1 MRVRRREGTGR
12 AIRAYPMGR
21 SSPACCVKWLALR
34 FVLNLYSHE
43 CSVETCPRASR
54 DLDQLQLLGDLY
66 DVPD

>member
-34 FVLNLYSHE
+34 FVLNLYSHA
-43 CSVETCPRASR
+43 CSVETVYMPESKQRFGPAAVA
-54 DLDQLQLLGDLY
+54 G
-66 DVPD
+66 